1 MNAAQR
7 REKIEKTLAESAA
20 PVSAG
25 TFARS
30 FGVSRQIIV
39 GDVALLRASGAPI
52 AATPRGYVLQT
63 EEHRGILRTVACC
76 HGREKI
82 LPELYAAVDNGCGV
96 LDVTVEHAVYGQI
109 SGQLHI
115 FSRYDAEDF
124 VRKLTQSRSLP
135 LCDLTGGIHLHTLVC
150 PSEEACRRVLERL
163 KEEKILFS
171 REKGAETKPKSSHE
185 KDAT

>member
-7 REKIEKTLAESAA
+7 REEIQKTLAESEA

-25 TFARS
+25 TFARRL
-30 FGVSRQIIV
+30 GVSRQIIV

-82 LPELYAAVDNGCGV
+82 LSELYAVVDNGCGV

-109 SGQLHI
+109 SGQLQI
-115 FSRYDAEDF
+115 FSRYDAENF
-124 VRKLTQSRSLP
+124 VKKLGQSSSLP
-135 LCDLTGGIHLHTLVC
+135 LCDLTGGIHLHTLAC
-150 PSEEACRRVLERL
+150 PSEEACRRVLKRL

-171 REKGAETKPKSSHE
+171 REKSAENPSDSASKRHT
-185 KDAT
+185 T